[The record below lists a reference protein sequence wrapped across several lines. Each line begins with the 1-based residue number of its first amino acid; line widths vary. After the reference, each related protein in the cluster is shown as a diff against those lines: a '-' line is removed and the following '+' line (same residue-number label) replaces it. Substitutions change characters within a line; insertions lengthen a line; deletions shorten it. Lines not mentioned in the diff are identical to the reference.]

1 VILSECRDKIFS
13 VLSFNSIVPL
23 HQILE
28 LTFFMVGFYLPC
40 LSMQVAQQVHSEVT
54 FRCSTTGTKYHT
66 DGLSEEQ
73 LATKET
79 GTFRLPA
86 GCPFKESKVVLW
98 LTQANCSS

>member
-1 VILSECRDKIFS
+1 MTNNSSNVIQEGDTTNDDSLRAKRKRQLAE
-13 VLSFNSIVPL
+13 
-23 HQILE
+23 
-28 LTFFMVGFYLPC
+28 
-40 LSMQVAQQVHSEVT
+40 VAQQVHSEVT

-98 LTQANCSS
+98 LTQAK